1 MEPSLSD
8 YEEHKERLKQSTEDL
23 KKALEVEIDRMKENA
38 SEWGKTLLVVG
49 GVMLFTYAVVKAF
62 RRPKAK
68 TRKRQEVEPTYYPVP
83 VKQSNM
89 LVRRILDH
97 IAFFVLGVVQQK
109 LVQYLEQRQNHEKKD
124 S

>member
-8 YEEHKERLKQSTEDL
+8 YEAHKERLKQSTEDL

-38 SEWGKTLLVVG
+38 SEWGKIILVAGGAVLL
-49 GVMLFTYAVVKAF
+49 TYAVVKAF
-62 RRPKAK
+62 RKPKEKKHQGA
-68 TRKRQEVEPTYYPVP
+68 EPTYYPVP
-83 VKQSNM
+83 VKQPNL
-89 LVRRILDH
+89 LVSRILEH